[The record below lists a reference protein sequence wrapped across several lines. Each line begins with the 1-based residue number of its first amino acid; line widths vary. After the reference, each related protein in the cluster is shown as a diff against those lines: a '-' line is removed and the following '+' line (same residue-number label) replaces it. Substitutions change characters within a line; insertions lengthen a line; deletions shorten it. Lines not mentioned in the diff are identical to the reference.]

1 MNQIS
6 KDSSDRHHVAFFR
19 SSLIPCTHP
28 YTQHNIGS
36 RRTKIKQRANHGAVY
51 LLVHIF
57 TIGITLEMTFGLHG
71 SGLCFCIF
79 HVESLE
85 HVMDIFSLRDKGSS
99 TQLLDLKTKKEPQL
113 SHHGHLKPIGHKL

>member
-6 KDSSDRHHVAFFR
+6 KDSSDRHHEAFFL
-19 SSLIPCTHP
+19 SSLIPCRHP

-36 RRTKIKQRANHGAVY
+36 RRTKIKQRAKHGTVY

-57 TIGITLEMTFGLHG
+57 TIGITLEMAFGLHG

-85 HVMDIFSLRDKGSS
+85 HVMNIFGLRDKSS
-99 TQLLDLKTKKEPQL
+99 LPQLLDLKAKKEPQL
-113 SHHGHLKPIGHKL
+113 SHHR